1 LQEAEQIIEER
12 TNSIEEEILIIQNT
26 ENLIT
31 ASVN

>member
-31 ASVN
+31 TSVN